1 MSLFD
6 DDLDE
11 KPIEVNPLIKNVFWG
26 LDILLGPKVEIL
38 FIDNNEQFKLPGG
51 IVDEQLVI
59 DEIDLYVPPVL
70 HQQSGRIVKWL
81 DCSKLRK
88 GDAVGFMHSLSTLLV
103 DPKPIV
109 VIENITEIPQEDTNH
124 DDPAYVEN
132 ILLHSWKDDVINLT
146 CPKRGSFTLRK
157 DNFTVLIPVLKA
169 RKDRLNLN
177 RLKMDGLAQ
186 VDFPQSQ
193 TDFINDF
200 SEIQDWLIE
209 RGFIKGAI
217 PKDWLPQNVE

>member
-6 DDLDE
+6 DDLVE
-11 KPIEVNPLIKNVFWG
+11 KPIDVSPLIKNVFWG
-26 LDILLGPKVEIL
+26 LDILLGPKVEVL

-51 IVDEQLVI
+51 IINEQLVI
-59 DEIDLYVPPVL
+59 DETNPFVPPVL
-70 HQQSGRIVKWL
+70 HQHSGRIVKWL

-88 GDAVGFMHSLSTLLV
+88 GDAVGFMHSLSTLSV

-109 VIENITEIPQEDTNH
+109 TIENLTEIPQEDANH

-146 CPKRGSFTLRK
+146 CPKRGGFTLQK
-157 DNFTVLIPVLKA
+157 ENFTVLIPVLKA
-169 RKDRLNLN
+169 HKDRLNLN

-186 VDFPQSQ
+186 VDLLQSQ
-193 TDFINDF
+193 TDFTKDF
-200 SEIQDWLIE
+200 SKIQDWL
-209 RGFIKGAI
+209 
-217 PKDWLPQNVE
+217 P